1 MEEKTFES
9 SLKELEILVKELETG
24 EVPLEDAIKKYTEAM
39 ELAKTCSDKLNSA
52 TEAVNK
58 ILASDGT
65 IKDFEIK
72 EEAKE

>member
-1 MEEKTFES
+1 MQEKTFES
-9 SLKELEILVKELETG
+9 NLQDLENLVKELETG

-39 ELAKTCSDKLNSA
+39 ELAKSCNDKLNNA

-58 ILASDGT
+58 ILAADGT

-72 EEAKE
+72 EEN